1 MTRIRTLLPIGAAVV
16 ALAAVPATSSAT
28 TVYAAASLRSVFPQ
42 IAPATYNFAGSN
54 TLLLQIQRGAPADV
68 FAAASTRE
76 PKTLFGEQ
84 RCEKPVTFATNRVVL
99 IVPRNN
105 PAKIR
110 TVNDLG
116 RGAVK
121 RVASTSPSV
130 PIGNYSRQLLRRMR
144 LSHVLT
150 RNTVSTEP
158 DVAGVTA
165 KVALGSADAGFVYA
179 TDAKLVSDR
188 VRVIALPRWAQP
200 PVRYDLCVVR
210 RSGVDAAG
218 ARRYIAQVTGNRGRK
233 LLRAAGFGLP
243 AR

>member
-1 MTRIRTLLPIGAAVV
+1 MSRFRSLIAATAV
-16 ALAAVPATSSAT
+16 AGVLAAIPATASAV
-28 TVYAAASLRSVFPQ
+28 TVYAAASLRDVFPD

-54 TLLLQIQRGAPADV
+54 ALQLQIERGAPADV

-76 PKTLFGEQ
+76 PRALFDAQ
-84 RCEKPVTFATNRVVL
+84 RCERPVTFATNRVVL
-99 IVPRNN
+99 IVPRSN
-105 PAKIR
+105 PARIR
-110 TVNDLG
+110 TVHDLN

-121 RVASTSPSV
+121 RIATTSPSV
-130 PIGNYSRQLLRRMR
+130 PIGNYTRQLLSRMR
-144 LSHVLT
+144 LSRVLT

-158 DVAGVTA
+158 NVAGVTA

-179 TDAKLVSDR
+179 TDARLVSNR

-210 RSGVDAAG
+210 RSGVDAVG
-218 ARRYIAQVTGNRGRK
+218 ARRYIAQVTSDRGRR